1 MLLEEIAG
9 LLVCLPCTQ
18 HRFGFSLPI
27 SYLPSLLTACP

>member
-27 SYLPSLLTACP
+27 PGPIL